1 MGWAGL
7 LIAAIWAITKGTINV
22 VDYNRDFE
30 DNQSELEKQMENLRD
45 SYFQAQENANDE
57 YEAAK
62 KAANDKANRLE
73 ENADIQDTV
82 LNTEEKVLS
91 DQFNAG
97 IDQLQA
103 EQEANLFNWNNALAS
118 IGANTGNELAA
129 AANSGT
135 RAGSSLSQAI
145 DLEAAANSAALSLQI
160 SNAERQQKIT
170 LQNLYN
176 QNMSGQN
183 SIWQG
188 RVGAD
193 QNRYDATDLRNSYEE
208 GGMNWQLQQDKL
220 NTLRL
225 NYHQNKSALVRQYN
239 KNNRDKGWN
248 TFAAFFG
255 TQGNDFNGALNV
267 WNTANNAFG
276 GK

>member
-1 MGWAGL
+1 MGWTGL

-22 VDYNRDFE
+22 IDYNRDFE

-239 KNNRDKGWN
+239 KNNRDKGRN

-276 GK
+276 GI